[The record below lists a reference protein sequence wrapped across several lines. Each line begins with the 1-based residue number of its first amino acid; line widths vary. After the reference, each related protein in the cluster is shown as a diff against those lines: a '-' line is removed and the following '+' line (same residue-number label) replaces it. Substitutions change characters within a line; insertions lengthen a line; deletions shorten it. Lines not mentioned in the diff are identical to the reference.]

1 MKKIF
6 RTRWLGN
13 RFIGFLI
20 FTGLVF
26 LTMPPALAVPASPKL
41 LNFVQ
46 PDGTAIQLHLRGDEY
61 FSWHETAD
69 GYVVVKDSPDGFWK
83 YARPVAGK
91 VEFRAVAGARVGKT
105 DPKRFGLTKRLLPDA
120 KLLRAQV
127 QALHEL
133 LNGKAGASTLSKP
146 VVQPPVIS
154 AGGVSPKIS
163 VAGTKTI
170 KNIVI
175 LAAFSNHWDSA
186 NNTVLPAYGIVD
198 TNQFW
203 KLYNQVGYSDDG
215 AVGSV
220 RDYYREVS
228 YGKLTIDSVITM
240 WVKLPREESYYGGNS
255 GSSKGT
261 NTAQMA
267 ADAITA
273 AAAAG
278 FDFSQAD
285 TDGDGWVDAID
296 IIHSGYDEAAGGST
310 NAVWSIKGSLSSVM
324 TENGVKIYNYH
335 TESALRDNVGTNITR
350 IGTPLPRD
358 RAFLRPA

>member
-1 MKKIF
+1 M
-6 RTRWLGN
+6 
-13 RFIGFLI
+13 
-20 FTGLVF
+20 
-26 LTMPPALAVPASPKL
+26 
-41 LNFVQ
+41 
-46 PDGTAIQLHLRGDEY
+46 
-61 FSWHETAD
+61 
-69 GYVVVKDSPDGFWK
+69 
-83 YARPVAGK
+83 
-91 VEFRAVAGARVGKT
+91 
-105 DPKRFGLTKRLLPDA
+105 A
-120 KLLRAQV
+120 KLGVQSSSKLVAQP
-127 QALHEL
+127 
-133 LNGKAGASTLSKP
+133 SI
-146 VVQPPVIS
+146 IS

-163 VAGTKTI
+163 VSGTKAI

-175 LAAFSNHWDSA
+175 LAAFSNHWDSV

-203 KLYNQVGYSDDG
+203 KLYNQISYSDDG

-220 RDYYREVS
+220 KDYYREVS

-240 WVKLPREESYYGGNS
+240 WVRLPREESYYGGNS

-310 NAVWSIKGSLSSVM
+310 
-324 TENGVKIYNYH
+324 
-335 TESALRDNVGTNITR
+335 
-350 IGTPLPRD
+350 D
-358 RAFLRPA
+358 RVHFSGPVHELVLGHG